1 MSLIEDKNDPLATVN
16 LFDPSVFQTQ
26 GQKVSKGP
34 YATQNQQ
41 SGYDTPYAIDELNA
55 FKSFARGMGYD
66 PYEFMQQ
73 TEGAPQYNVP
83 VSLFN
88 LYMQSRKAAAPQG
101 TLGMTG
107 SQLESS
113 LKQAG
118 EKAGPDY
125 FAQEQARR
133 QQEAINAEALIPRPS
148 GIGGSP
154 PLELFGAEYEA
165 ARQKSINDYLAQQE
179 KARNDPLTIRTVSD
193 PSDPFTSRSE
203 TTEERH
209 RRGLDPT
216 GSSQQRS
223 GETPAKFYNTADYME
238 VDGKLVPR
246 PGSGAPPINA
256 AEGGIMSLGMAQGR
270 YLGGHSDGMADK
282 VPANIDGRRPAALSD
297 GEFVIPADVV
307 SHLGNGNSNAGAKR
321 LYEMMDRI
329 RGART
334 GNTKQGKQINPNKFL
349 PR

>member
-1 MSLIEDKNDPLATVN
+1 MSNGTVN

-26 GQKVSKGP
+26 GQKVSEGP

-88 LYMQSRKAAAPQG
+88 LYIQSRQAAAPQG

-118 EKAGPDY
+118 EKAGTDY

-133 QQEAINAEALIPRPS
+133 QQEAINADALIPRPS

-165 ARQKSINDYLAQQE
+165 ARQKSINDYLAQQQ
-179 KARNDPLTIRTVSD
+179 KTRNEPLTIRTISD

-203 TTEERH
+203 TTEEML
-209 RRGLDPT
+209 RRGVDPT
-216 GSSQQRS
+216 GSSQQRRS
-223 GETPAKFYNTADYME
+223 GETPAGFYNTADFMEVDGKLVPRSSVGVAAPLAGGLLYESEPTEELLRRGIDPTGGSQQRRASGETPGFYNTADYML
-238 VDGKLVPR
+238 VDGQLVPR
-246 PGSGAPPINA
+246 PGSGAPPISS
-256 AEGGIMSLGMAQGR
+256 G
-270 YLGGHSDGMADK
+270 
-282 VPANIDGRRPAALSD
+282 ALPTTTIVEPEKKKKS
-297 GEFVIPADVV
+297 P
-307 SHLGNGNSNAGAKR
+307 K
-321 LYEMMDRI
+321 
-329 RGART
+329 
-334 GNTKQGKQINPNKFL
+334 P
-349 PR
+349 